1 MKKRSCDV
9 LIVGGG
15 LSGLYTALLVDDR
28 LKVVVVVKNTVSQT
42 NSHLAQ
48 GGIASEMSTDAD
60 LLSSHFEDTMIAGS
74 RLNDEQA
81 VRVLIDEAKE
91 NIEQLMRFGVT
102 FDLDRAGLMH
112 TTKEGGHSHARVL
125 HSGGDATGK
134 EMMAPLW
141 KEAEKR
147 KNIDIVEDTMV
158 YGIVVENGE
167 AVGARTLRKNGETI
181 HFQAGH
187 VVLATGG
194 IGALYKKTTNAA
206 AATGCGI
213 ALAQNAGA
221 RIRDMAFV
229 QFHPS
234 AFYNGESDSRS
245 FLLSEALRGEGA
257 VLRNIEGALFAKRY
271 HEDGELAPRDVVAQA
286 IYREMYDTWADY
298 VYLDTSPLGAE
309 YAKKRFPTIAAHL
322 NRNGYTLGKDWI
334 PITPVEHF
342 LIGGVQTNLSGESTL
357 PYLYAV
363 GECAST
369 GVHGANRLA
378 SNSLLECVVFARR
391 IAQTINKKPGR
402 TLEPQKPGR
411 LLQSA
416 RFDYAPIRRKIRQL
430 MEEHAGI
437 VRQKPGL
444 LEAQKGLRD
453 ILNNLRKH
461 ENHHRNYYETLH
473 MTIAALAVIED
484 ALEKETSVGCH
495 FRLI

>member
-15 LSGLYTALLVDDR
+15 LSGLYTALLIDGG
-28 LKVVVVVKNTVSQT
+28 LKVVAVVKNTVSQT

-48 GGIASEMSTDAD
+48 GGIASEMSTDAE

-74 RLNDEQA
+74 RLNDERA
-81 VRVLIDEAKE
+81 VRVLIAEAKE
-91 NIEQLMRFGVT
+91 NIEQLMRFGVR
-102 FDLDRAGLMH
+102 FDLDKAGLMH
-112 TTKEGGHSHARVL
+112 TTKEGGHSHSRVL

-134 EMMAPLW
+134 EMMGRLW
-141 KEAEKR
+141 NEVKKR
-147 KNIDIVEDTMV
+147 KNIEIVEDMMV
-158 YGIVVENGE
+158 YDIAVQKGE
-167 AVGARTLRKNGETI
+167 TVGAKTLRKDGETL

-194 IGALYKKTTNAA
+194 IGALYKRTTNASV
-206 AATGCGI
+206 ATGCGI
-213 ALAQNAGA
+213 ALAQKAGA

-234 AFYNGESDSRS
+234 AFYSGENDSRF

-271 HEDGELAPRDVVAQA
+271 HKDGELAPRDVVAQA
-286 IYREMYDTWADY
+286 IDREMYDTWADY
-298 VYLDTSPLGAE
+298 VYLDTSPLGE
-309 YAKKRFPTIAAHL
+309 TYAKKRFPTIAAYL
-322 NRNGYTLGKDWI
+322 EKYGYALGKDWI

-342 LIGGVQTNLSGESTL
+342 LIGGVETNLHGESTL

-369 GVHGANRLA
+369 GVHGGNRLA

-391 IAQTINKKPGR
+391 IAHTINRKPKR
-402 TLEPQKPGR
+402 AIIAQKPGR
-411 LLQSA
+411 LLQTA
-416 RFDYAPIRRKIRQL
+416 RFDYAPARRKIRQL

-437 VRQKPGL
+437 VRQKSGL
-444 LEAQKGLRD
+444 LEAKKGLQD

-473 MTIAALAVIED
+473 MTLAAIAVVED
-484 ALEKETSVGCH
+484 ALEKETSAGCH
-495 FRLI
+495 FRLD